1 MVLPAFKVD
10 ATAPE
15 TVFTGGPSG
24 VTRSPNATFN
34 LGAAEA
40 GATFECSLDAGAWQS
55 CSSPVSYGSLADGAH
70 SFAVRSTD
78 VAGNVDA
85 TPATRTWTVDASVPG
100 VTLDTPADASATNDS
115 TPTLSGAAGTA
126 AGDSNVIT
134 VKVYAGAGATGTP
147 VQVRTVGAT
156 SGSWTTVPASALAD
170 GTYTARAEQADNV
183 GSGTSEEHSFTV
195 DTVAPRV
202 RLIAPIAGTSTSDP
216 IPAIRGIAGT
226 SPGDADSVTI
236 DLYTGSTTSGDPIQT
251 QVATPSDD
259 GLWSITPTQLAEGA

>member
-1 MVLPAFKVD
+1 VVLPAFKVD

-100 VTLDTPADASATNDS
+100 VTLDTPRTRARRTTPPPPSA
-115 TPTLSGAAGTA
+115 A
-126 AGDSNVIT
+126 
-134 VKVYAGAGATGTP
+134 
-147 VQVRTVGAT
+147 QR
-156 SGSWTTVPASALAD
+156 
-170 GTYTARAEQADNV
+170 
-183 GSGTSEEHSFTV
+183 
-195 DTVAPRV
+195 APR
-202 RLIAPIAGTSTSDP
+202 RGTRTSS
-216 IPAIRGIAGT
+216 R
-226 SPGDADSVTI
+226 
-236 DLYTGSTTSGDPIQT
+236 
-251 QVATPSDD
+251 
-259 GLWSITPTQLAEGA
+259 